1 METAKQEAAN
11 VAGTAKNEA
20 AHVARTAGHEAKQVG
35 REARTQISRLYDE
48 TRMELSDQAA
58 HRQDRLAQGLRS
70 ASDELHGMASS
81 STDGGVATDL
91 VRQAAHRLNGAASW
105 LNDRDPGAVLQEVKR
120 YARRRPM
127 VFLGVAALAGVVVGR
142 LTRSIAAGE
151 PEPDYVP
158 GRGVSAY
165 GQTGGNGLAY
175 GSTGTSRSA
184 YGDTSTG
191 AYGDTPVYDASS
203 AGRLDGTAVG
213 SGNGTGSV
221 MDAADDVTDPLY
233 RPGENG

>member
-1 METAKQEAAN
+1 MSDTRDTLPTGGENYPTGTSPNVYTTTPNGSTVPPGTGTSSPTSGSGGGMETAKQEAAN
-11 VAGTAKNEA
+11 VAGTAKDEA

-105 LNDRDPGAVLQEVKR
+105 LNDRDPGAVLQEV
-120 YARRRPM
+120 
-127 VFLGVAALAGVVVGR
+127 
-142 LTRSIAAGE
+142 
-151 PEPDYVP
+151 
-158 GRGVSAY
+158 
-165 GQTGGNGLAY
+165 
-175 GSTGTSRSA
+175 
-184 YGDTSTG
+184 
-191 AYGDTPVYDASS
+191 
-203 AGRLDGTAVG
+203 
-213 SGNGTGSV
+213 
-221 MDAADDVTDPLY
+221 
-233 RPGENG
+233 

>member
-11 VAGTAKNEA
+11 VAGTAKDEA

-35 REARTQISRLYDE
+35 REAKTQISRLYDE
-48 TRMELSDQAA
+48 ARMELSDQAA

-91 VRQAAHRLNGAASW
+91 VRQAAQRLNGAASW
-105 LNDRDPGAVLQEVKR
+105 LGDRDPGAVLEEVKR
-120 YARRRPM
+120 YARRRPL

-158 GRGVSAY
+158 RRGLTASSGPAVPSD
-165 GQTGGNGLAY
+165 TELAY
-175 GSTGTSRSA
+175 GSTGTSTST
-184 YGDTSTG
+184 YGDTG
-191 AYGDTPVYDASS
+191 VYDDTPVYDAS
-203 AGRLDGTAVG
+203 AGRAAG
-213 SGNGTGSV
+213 STGLGTGTV
-221 MDAADDVTDPLY
+221 MDAADDESDPLY